1 MRYHRPATDPSTRRS
16 STKKALVSS
25 VLLLLLL
32 GAATGC
38 SRYYWSKSG
47 VTAEQFTQDN
57 QTCVQ
62 QAGGT
67 LPAGASLD
75 TVRQYYRGC
84 LNSRGYVR
92 DKQMDP
98 PPPGSYRGIE
108 NSEEF
113 NAAVQAAMVPGS
125 RQTFEQQL
133 AQLDDLKARGRIT
146 EDEYATMRKRLV
158 EGGTPGALTPAPPVP
173 PPAAGTTPPRSLAGR
188 WYGRDRSVL
197 EIRGAGRR
205 LEWDWELVT
214 DRVTMRATGTGSA
227 SGDQV
232 SLVGRSTGVVQGG
245 SLQPFSLSLTW
256 DGPVLRGTS
265 TGSNNL
271 PRGVEF
277 ARDRP

>member
-1 MRYHRPATDPSTRRS
+1 M
-16 STKKALVSS
+16 KKALVSS

-38 SRYYWSKSG
+38 SRYYWSKPGAS
-47 VTAEQFTQDN
+47 AEQFTQDN
-57 QTCVQ
+57 QGCVQ
-62 QAGGT
+62 QAAGT
-67 LPAGASLD
+67 LPAGAALEA
-75 TVRQYYRGC
+75 VEQYYRAC

-92 DKQMDP
+92 DKQVDP

-113 NAAVQAAMVPGS
+113 NAAVQAAMARGP
-125 RQTFEQQL
+125 RQSFEQEL

-158 EGGTPGALTPAPPVP
+158 EGVTPGALSPGPQVSAAPV
-173 PPAAGTTPPRSLAGR
+173 AAATPPRSLAGR

-197 EIRGAGRR
+197 EIRGAGRQ

-214 DRVTMRATGTGSA
+214 DRATMRATGTGSA

-232 SLVGRSTGVVQGG
+232 SLVGRSTGIVQGS

-277 ARDRP
+277 GRGRP

>member
-1 MRYHRPATDPSTRRS
+1 M
-16 STKKALVSS
+16 KKALVSS

-38 SRYYWSKSG
+38 SRYYWSKPGAS
-47 VTAEQFTQDN
+47 AEQFTQDN
-57 QTCVQ
+57 QACVQ
-62 QAGGT
+62 QAAGT
-67 LPAGASLD
+67 LPSGASLD

-133 AQLDDLKARGRIT
+133 AQLDDLRARGRIT
-146 EDEYATMRKRLV
+146 ADEYATMRKRLV
-158 EGGTPGALTPAPPVP
+158 EGVTPGALTPAPPIP
-173 PPAAGTTPPRSLAGR
+173 PPAAAATPPRSLAGR
-188 WYGRDRSVL
+188 WYGGDRSVL
-197 EIRGAGRR
+197 DIRGDGRQ

-214 DRVTMRATGTGSA
+214 DRVTMRAGGTGSA
-227 SGDQV
+227 SADQV
-232 SLVGRSTGVVQGG
+232 SLVGRSPGFVQGG
-245 SLQPFSLSLTW
+245 SLQPFSLSLAW
-256 DGPVLRGTS
+256 DGAVLRGTS
-265 TGSNNL
+265 TGANNL
-271 PRGVEF
+271 PRSVEF
-277 ARDRP
+277 RRNRP